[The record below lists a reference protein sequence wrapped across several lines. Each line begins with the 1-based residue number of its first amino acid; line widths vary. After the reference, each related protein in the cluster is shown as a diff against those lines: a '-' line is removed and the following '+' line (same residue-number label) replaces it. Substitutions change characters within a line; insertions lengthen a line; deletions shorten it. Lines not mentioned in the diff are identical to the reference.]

1 MSAMP
6 FLDKDKQ
13 RESSRKHYEKN
24 KESIKERTLITN
36 RLIRQRNR
44 EYVIGIKGN
53 TPCADCGVIYPPYIM
68 QFDHIIEGKRAN
80 VSDLVRSGVSI
91 DNIQIEIDKCEL
103 VCANC
108 HAERTHGTQ
117 E

>member
-1 MSAMP
+1 MP

-13 RESSRKHYEKN
+13 RESSRKHYAKN
-24 KESIKERTLITN
+24 KEAIKERTLITN

-53 TPCADCGVIYPPYIM
+53 TPCADCGVSYPPYVM